1 MSMKSTTPIIGH
13 INDFL
18 DYCEIERGLAT
29 RTQENYHQY
38 LKVFESWLVNSKNKS
53 LLPHKLT
60 AKNVSDYRIYL
71 ARSYKDPQHAEPLQ
85 RVTQHYYLVALRGL
99 LNYFAKKDIEAL
111 PSSKVELPKDAREKN
126 IKFLEVHQL
135 KKLLE
140 IPDTEKIG
148 GLRDRAIME
157 TLFSTGLRIAEM
169 VALDKKQVHFR
180 DPILEIRITGKG
192 GTVRTVYFS
201 NRALSWIK
209 KYIKERDDFDE
220 ALFASHH
227 IGVKKLDSRRL
238 SVRSVENAIKKYS
251 ARAGLPISVTPHTLR
266 HSYATDLLTNGADL
280 REVQEFLGHKNI
292 STTQIY
298 THITN
303 KRLKNIHHKY
313 HGKNL

>member
-1 MSMKSTTPIIGH
+1 MNSSTPIIKH
-13 INDFL
+13 ISDFL
-18 DYCEIERGLAT
+18 DYCEIERGLAS

-38 LKVFESWLVNSKNKS
+38 LKVFGAWLKDTKKEKMRPHELTSKD
-53 LLPHKLT
+53 
-60 AKNVSDYRIYL
+60 VSMYRVYL
-71 ARSYKDPQHAEPLQ
+71 AREYKDPQHNEPLQ
-85 RVTQHYYLVALRGL
+85 RVTQHYYLVALRAL
-99 LNYFAKKDIEAL
+99 LNYFTKKDITAI
-111 PSSKVELPKDAREKN
+111 SANKVELPKDAREKN

-140 IPDTEKIG
+140 TPDTSTLN

-169 VALDKKQVHFR
+169 VALDRKQIHFK
-180 DPILEIRITGKG
+180 DPMLEIRIRGKG
-192 GTVRTVYFS
+192 GTVRTIYFS
-201 NRALSWIK
+201 NRALEWIK
-209 KYIKERDDFDE
+209 RYFSKRDDMDE
-220 ALFASHH
+220 ALFINHH
-227 IGVKKLDSRRL
+227 IGSKNLDSRRL

-266 HSYATDLLTNGADL
+266 HSYATDLLVNGADL

-303 KRLKNIHHKY
+303 KRLKSIHHKY
-313 HGKNL
+313 HAKGL